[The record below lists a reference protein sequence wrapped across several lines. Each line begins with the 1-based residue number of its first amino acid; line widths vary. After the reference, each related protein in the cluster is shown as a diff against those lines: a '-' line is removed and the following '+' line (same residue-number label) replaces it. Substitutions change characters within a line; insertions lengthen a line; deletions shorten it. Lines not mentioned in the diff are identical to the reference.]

1 MKKAIQKIQTLMGQ
15 SAMMFQNAKTKLKE
29 ENGQFVIDNGVVFVI
44 IIVIAAIV
52 ITVLT
57 NYIENDFNDLIINQI
72 NAFFNP

>member
-1 MKKAIQKIQTLMGQ
+1 MKKVIQKIQTLMGQ

-57 NYIENDFNDLIINQI
+57 NYIENDFNDLIIDEI
-72 NAFFNP
+72 NDFFN